1 MSLKKRYFL
10 FICGLF
16 FMSLGICLIIKS
28 SLGTSPISSIPYI
41 LSLKYALTLGAF
53 TFIVNMVFLLCQI
66 LILQR
71 QFPYIQLLQIP
82 MTILFS
88 CFIDLTMFLLSS
100 FNPDIYTFKIM
111 TLLLGCLALALGVAL
126 QIIGNV
132 VMLAGEGFM
141 YSIVKKWRFGVG
153 YTKTFF
159 DISLVILAGA
169 LSQVYFNEI
178 HGIREGTLISA
189 CIVGAFARFFIQHL
203 SIIDNKGCLI
213 FHLPFKNYNAKNNQ
227 TVIRTH

>member
-10 FICGLF
+10 FVCGLF

-41 LSLKYALTLGAF
+41 LSLKYALTLGTF

-71 QFPYIQLLQIP
+71 KFPYIQLLQIP
-82 MTILFS
+82 MTIIFS
-88 CFIDLTMFLLSS
+88 SFIDLTMFLLS
-100 FNPDIYTFKIM
+100 NLTPAIYPLKI
-111 TLLLGCLALALGVAL
+111 LALILGCLSLALGVAL
-126 QIIGNV
+126 QIIANV

-141 YSIVKKWRFGVG
+141 YSIVKTWSFGVG

-159 DISLVILAGA
+159 DLSLVIFAGA

-178 HGIREGTLISA
+178 IGIREGTLIPA
-189 CIVGAFARFFIQHL
+189 FMVGSFAHFFIKHF
-203 SIIDNKGCLI
+203 STIDNKGTLI
-213 FHLPFKNYNAKNNQ
+213 FHLPFKKYNTKTAQ
-227 TVIRTH
+227 TVIDTQ